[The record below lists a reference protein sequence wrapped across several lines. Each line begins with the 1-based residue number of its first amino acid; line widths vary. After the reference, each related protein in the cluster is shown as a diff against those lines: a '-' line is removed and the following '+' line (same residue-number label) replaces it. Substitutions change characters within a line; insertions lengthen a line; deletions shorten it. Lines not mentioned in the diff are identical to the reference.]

1 MRICEVIG
9 VVTLSRPHPSIRG
22 ARLLIARPTTTGDL
36 REGRRPSGE
45 PIVIY
50 DELGASVGSTVGV
63 SEGRE
68 GAMPFWPER
77 KPVDAYC
84 SVIVERL
91 GLSQKP

>member
-1 MRICEVIG
+1 MK
-9 VVTLSRPHPSIRG
+9 G
-22 ARLLIARPTTTGDL
+22 ARLLIARPTTTEDL

-50 DELGASVGSTVGV
+50 DELAASVGSIVGV

-68 GAMPFWPER
+68 AAMPFWPER

-91 GLSQKP
+91 GLRQEP